1 MPVNN
6 VQKTMQAIRKK
17 VSVRVND
24 GILAVVEQ
32 IKAELVIATP
42 VDTGAARAGWR
53 VVKMP
58 HKDRYSVY
66 EVVNDVPYIS
76 ALNEGHSDQA
86 PAHFIEA
93 IALRYGRAV
102 GQVVTYKDE

>member
-1 MPVNN
+1 MSSL
-6 VQKTMQAIRKK
+6 QKQVTSRIQ
-17 VSVRVND
+17 S
-24 GILAVVEQ
+24 GILAAVQ
-32 IKAELVIATP
+32 QMTDELVLATP
-42 VDTGAARAGWR
+42 IDTGVAREGWEIR
-53 VVKMP
+53 EVPGKKFP
-58 HKDRYSVY
+58 VY
-66 EVVNDVPYIS
+66 EVTNNVPYIS